1 MPIFDTY
8 VMVDWSATKPSE
20 PAEKPRAEKPH
31 KDAIWWAARRAN
43 SGTAWSGRKD
53 TQSVLSRMESGLFFE
68 AGRED
73 AMRHLARFLQNEIKE
88 DRRVLVGFDFAFGY
102 PADFAK
108 VLTKEASAR
117 SVWEWMHRHVLC
129 KDTGRVVEADRFEVA
144 ARINE
149 LIKACYSV
157 DFGPFYGAERLPHLL
172 GVDAYAYADKPPK
185 AERRNQPYGK
195 EWEFKFGQ
203 KRLTDRVAKG
213 AHPVWKLSTQG
224 AVGSQV
230 LLGISWLHHLC
241 EGIRT
246 VAGNE
251 SCVVWPLSTSTLS
264 ADRKPKVVVVEI
276 FPSILGKVVEQY
288 RMGEIK
294 DAAQVRLCALAY
306 SLLDRDGDLKDL
318 FDLGTLIDRLS
329 RDESRDAGLRKDIDS
344 GREAIENE
352 EGWIL
357 GVGHESELHRV
368 LHEYFADEE

>member
-1 MPIFDTY
+1 MPFFDTY

-20 PAEKPRAEKPH
+20 PEETVKPR
-31 KDAIWWAARRAN
+31 KDAIWWAVRRAM
-43 SGTAWSGRKD
+43 SSTAWSGRRD
-53 TQSVLSRMESGLFFE
+53 TQSVLGRMESGVFFE
-68 AGRED
+68 AGRDD
-73 AMRHLARFLQNEIKE
+73 AMRHLARFLQNEIMA

-108 VLTKEASAR
+108 VLTKEASAK

-129 KDTGRVVEADRFEVA
+129 KDTGRVVEADRFEIA
-144 ARINE
+144 AQINK
-149 LIKACYSV
+149 LIKARYRV
-157 DFGPFYGAERLPHLL
+157 DFGPFYGAERPPHLL

-185 AERRNQPYGK
+185 AERRNRPYGK

-241 EGIRT
+241 ENIRT
-246 VAGNE
+246 MAGNE

-264 ADRKPKVVVVEI
+264 ADRKHRVVVVEI
-276 FPSILGKVVEQY
+276 FPSILGSLVEQY
-288 RMGEIK
+288 RMGEIR

-306 SLLDRDGDLKDL
+306 SLLDTDGDLKDL
-318 FDLGTLIDRLS
+318 FDLGTLIGRLS
-329 RDESRDAGLRKDIDS
+329 QDESRDAGLRKHIRN

-368 LHEYFADEE
+368 LHEHFSADEE